1 MKKKRWRHLNQLTI
15 CFVLLL
21 LITFYQNGKKEQ
33 LEQKIQNSFVQQ
45 VMSISNGSTESST
58 IEEKRKV
65 YLTFDDGPSK
75 YTEEILK
82 ILKEENVKATFF
94 VVGYEGEVYAKRYRA
109 IVEEGHTL
117 AMHAYEHDYGK
128 IYQSVENFSKDLKK
142 LQTLLEDVTGIKPTI
157 YRFPGGSSNS
167 QIKIPI
173 KKFIHYLDEQGITYY
188 DWNALSEDAIY
199 KDLSPEKL
207 NQNILKDLKH
217 KDPCIVLMHDLG
229 DRHGTV
235 EALRPLI
242 RQLKELNCEIL
253 PITEATPTI
262 QHVKL
267 KEK

>member
-1 MKKKRWRHLNQLTI
+1 HLNQLTI

-117 AMHAYEHDYGK
+117 AMHA
-128 IYQSVENFSKDLKK
+128 
-142 LQTLLEDVTGIKPTI
+142 
-157 YRFPGGSSNS
+157 
-167 QIKIPI
+167 
-173 KKFIHYLDEQGITYY
+173 
-188 DWNALSEDAIY
+188 
-199 KDLSPEKL
+199 
-207 NQNILKDLKH
+207 
-217 KDPCIVLMHDLG
+217 
-229 DRHGTV
+229 
-235 EALRPLI
+235 
-242 RQLKELNCEIL
+242 
-253 PITEATPTI
+253 
-262 QHVKL
+262 
-267 KEK
+267 